1 MPALGDL
8 RPVALFRGSLQ
19 RELIKRFLD
28 VREGHSDALGRTD
41 EGDSPKHISIEASL
55 IPFVSGTEDEAFPF
69 VKMKCRNGDSTS
81 LCNLANRELIRR
93 VEGLLHHRTLVLD
106 LKFG

>member
-1 MPALGDL
+1 MPALGNL

-19 RELIKRFLD
+19 WEFVKRFLD
-28 VREGHSDALGRTD
+28 VREGHSDALGGTD

-55 IPFVSGTEDEAFPF
+55 VPLISGTEDESFPF
-69 VKMKCRNGDSTS
+69 VKVKGRNGDTTS
-81 LCNLANRELIRR
+81 LCDLADRELIRR
-93 VEGLLHHRTLVLD
+93 VEGLLHHRTIVLD